1 MGLTNA
7 EGWGLMI
14 PPPPSSPTNPPVRIQ
29 QGGKAVQDMEAG
41 HF

>member
-14 PPPPSSPTNPPVRIQ
+14 PPPSSPTNSPVRIQ